1 MLHSITF
8 DFDVKPIIQ
17 LAEESRREIQLSPL
31 VKEMV
36 ASRMDHWAVVRE
48 ANLGEQHLFL
58 STGQVEVCGEWQFE
72 VAAHTD
78 VVWVWEH
85 VGTFQIPR
93 YEKKNTGSSSLKSE
107 HTFPKSLSYLTV

>member
-8 DFDVKPIIQ
+8 DFDVKAIIQ

-58 STGQVEVCGEWQFE
+58 STEIKWRC
-72 VAAHTD
+72 VA
-78 VVWVWEH
+78 
-85 VGTFQIPR
+85 
-93 YEKKNTGSSSLKSE
+93 NGSLR
-107 HTFPKSLSYLTV
+107 LLLT